1 MQMKLVGKVSLNDNI
16 IAKKFF
22 FFFLHFLTEARVNDW
37 I

>member
-16 IAKKFF
+16 IAKNFI
-22 FFFLHFLTEARVNDW
+22 FFLHFLTEARVNDW

>member
-16 IAKKFF
+16 IAKNGV
-22 FFFLHFLTEARVNDW
+22 FLHFLTEARVNDW

>member
-16 IAKKFF
+16 IAKN